1 MVESEL
7 VNRVLVI
14 GDVIDDIIVVPEG
27 AIRTNT
33 DTNASIRQT
42 LGGSASNMANWAA
55 HEGADV
61 TFIGCVSSSDEL
73 RVSREFEGF
82 GVHAELQTSA
92 SLPTGSLVVLV
103 EGASRSMLTD
113 RGANKELSLESLTID
128 YLSDFS
134 YVYLSGYTLFG
145 RSEAE
150 IKNFIFRVQDAGALL
165 AIDPGSTGYIKD
177 FGVEEFKRAVN
188 GVDIIVPNEEEFELV
203 TTETSHITIVTKGSD
218 GVDLY
223 IEGIKTNSFDAPVV
237 EAIDPTGA
245 GDAFAGSL
253 IAYLANGE
261 ELTQAIGNATRT
273 AASAVTAIGARP
285 QL

>member
-1 MVESEL
+1 M
-7 VNRVLVI
+7 NRVLVI
-14 GDVIDDIIVVPEG
+14 GDVIDDIIVVPDG
-27 AIRTNT
+27 AIRPNT
-33 DTNASIRQT
+33 DTNASITQT
-42 LGGSASNMANWAA
+42 LGGSAGNMASWASHA
-55 HEGADV
+55 GADV
-61 TFIGCVSSSDEL
+61 TFIGCVASSDEQ
-73 RVSREFEGF
+73 RVTKEFEAF
-82 GVHAELQTSA
+82 GVYAQLQTSQTK
-92 SLPTGSLVVLV
+92 PTGSLVVLV
-103 EGASRSMLTD
+103 DGASRSMLTD
-113 RGANKELSLESLTID
+113 RGANKELSLEALTIE

-188 GVDIIVPNEEEFELV
+188 GVDILLPNEEEFELL
-203 TTETSHITIVTKGSD
+203 TTQTAHITIVTKGSR

-223 IEGIKTNSFDAPVV
+223 IEGIKTNSFDAPKV

-253 IAYLANGE
+253 IAYLVQGE
-261 ELTQAIGNATRT
+261 ELNQAIAKATTT
-273 AASAVTAIGARP
+273 AASAVTTIGARP

>member
-1 MVESEL
+1 ME
-7 VNRVLVI
+7 RVLVI

-27 AIRTNT
+27 QVRANT
-33 DTNASIRQT
+33 DTNAQITQT
-42 LGGSASNMANWAA
+42 LGGSASNMASWAS
-55 HEGADV
+55 HEGAEV
-61 TFIGCVSSSDEL
+61 TFIGCVGSADED
-73 RVSREFEGF
+73 RVTKEFESF
-82 GVHAELQTSA
+82 GVHAQLQTSKT
-92 SLPTGSLVVLV
+92 LKTGSLVVLV

-113 RGANKELSLESLTID
+113 RGANKELSLEELTID

-165 AIDPGSTGYIKD
+165 AIDPGSSGYIED
-177 FGVEEFKRAVN
+177 FGVEEFNSCVN
-188 GVDIIVPNEEEFELV
+188 GVDILLPNDEEFELLSS
-203 TTETSHITIVTKGSD
+203 EPSHITIVTKGSN

-223 IEGIKTNSFDAPVV
+223 IEGIKTNSFEAEKVT
-237 EAIDPTGA
+237 AIDPTGA

-253 IAYLANGE
+253 IANLSKGV
-261 ELTQAIGNATRT
+261 ELHSAIENATKT
-273 AASAVTAIGARP
+273 AAKAVTTIGARP

>member
-1 MVESEL
+1 VE
-7 VNRVLVI
+7 RVLVI

-27 AIRTNT
+27 QVRANT
-33 DTNASIRQT
+33 DTNALITQT
-42 LGGSASNMANWAA
+42 LGGSAGNMASWASA
-55 HEGADV
+55 EGAEV
-61 TFIGCVSSSDEL
+61 TFIGCVGVNDKE
-73 RVSREFEGF
+73 RVAKEFESF
-82 GVHAELQTSA
+82 GVHTELQTS

-113 RGANKELSLESLTID
+113 RGANKELSLEDLTID

-134 YVYLSGYTLFG
+134 YVFLSGYTLFG

-177 FGVEEFKRAVN
+177 FGIEEFKAAIN
-188 GVDIIVPNEEEFELV
+188 GVDILLPNEEEFELLA
-203 TTETSHITIVTKGSD
+203 TEGPHITIVTKGSN

-223 IEGIKTNSFDAPVV
+223 IEGIKTNSFESEKVT
-237 EAIDPTGA
+237 AIDPTGA

-253 IAYLANGE
+253 IANLANGVQ
-261 ELTQAIGNATRT
+261 LNKAIANATKT
-273 AASAVTAIGARP
+273 AAKAVTTIGARP

>member
-1 MVESEL
+1 

-14 GDVIDDIIVVPEG
+14 GDVIDDIIVVPQG
-27 AIRTNT
+27 AIRPNT
-33 DTNASIRQT
+33 DTNASITQT
-42 LGGSASNMANWAA
+42 LGGSAGNMASWASHA
-55 HEGADV
+55 GADV
-61 TFIGCVSSSDEL
+61 TFIGCVASSDEQ
-73 RVSREFEGF
+73 RVTKEFEAF
-82 GVHAELQTSA
+82 GVHAQLQTSQTK
-92 SLPTGSLVVLV
+92 PTGSLVVLV
-103 EGASRSMLTD
+103 DGASRSMLTD
-113 RGANKELSLESLTID
+113 RGANKELSLEALTIE

-134 YVYLSGYTLFG
+134 YVFLSGYTLFG

-177 FGVEEFKRAVN
+177 FGVEEFKRAVT
-188 GVDIIVPNEEEFELV
+188 GVDILLPNEEEFELL
-203 TTETSHITIVTKGSD
+203 TTQASHITIVTNGSR

-223 IEGIKTNSFDAPVV
+223 IEGIKTNSFDAPKV

-253 IAYLANGE
+253 IAYLAQGE
-261 ELTQAIGNATRT
+261 ELNQAIAKATTT
-273 AASAVTAIGARP
+273 AASAVTTIGARP

>member
-1 MVESEL
+1 ME
-7 VNRVLVI
+7 RVLVI

-27 AIRTNT
+27 QVRANT
-33 DTNASIRQT
+33 DTNAQITQT
-42 LGGSASNMANWAA
+42 LGGSASNMASWAS
-55 HEGADV
+55 HEGAEV
-61 TFIGCVSSSDEL
+61 TFIGCVGSSDKD
-73 RVSREFEGF
+73 RVTKEFESF
-82 GVHAELQTSA
+82 GVHTQLQTSET
-92 SLPTGSLVVLV
+92 LKTGSLVVLV

-113 RGANKELSLESLTID
+113 RGANKELSLEELTID

-165 AIDPGSTGYIKD
+165 AIDPGSSGYIKD
-177 FGVEEFKRAVN
+177 FGVEEFKSCVD
-188 GVDIIVPNEEEFELV
+188 GVDILLPNEEEFELLSS
-203 TTETSHITIVTKGSD
+203 EPSHITIVTKGSN

-223 IEGIKTNSFDAPVV
+223 IEGIKTNSFEAEKVT
-237 EAIDPTGA
+237 AIDPTGA

-253 IAYLANGE
+253 IANLSKGV
-261 ELTQAIGNATRT
+261 ELHSAIENATKT
-273 AASAVTAIGARP
+273 AAKAVTTIGARP

>member
-1 MVESEL
+1 ME
-7 VNRVLVI
+7 RVLVI

-27 AIRTNT
+27 QVRVNT
-33 DTNASIRQT
+33 DTNALITQT
-42 LGGSASNMANWAA
+42 LGGSAGNMASWASA
-55 HEGADV
+55 EGAEV
-61 TFIGCVSSSDEL
+61 TFIGCVGVNDKE
-73 RVSREFEGF
+73 RVAKEFESF
-82 GVHAELQTSA
+82 GVHTELQTS
-92 SLPTGSLVVLV
+92 SLPTGSVVVLV

-113 RGANKELSLESLTID
+113 RGANKELSLEDLTID

-134 YVYLSGYTLFG
+134 YVFLSGYTLFG

-177 FGVEEFKRAVN
+177 FGIEEFKAAIN
-188 GVDIIVPNEEEFELV
+188 GVDILLPNEEEFELLA
-203 TTETSHITIVTKGSD
+203 TEGPHITIVTKGSN

-223 IEGIKTNSFDAPVV
+223 IEGIKTNSFESEKVT
-237 EAIDPTGA
+237 AIDPTGA

-253 IAYLANGE
+253 IANLANGVQ
-261 ELTQAIGNATRT
+261 LNKAIANATKT
-273 AASAVTAIGARP
+273 AAKAVTTIGARP

>member
-1 MVESEL
+1 VE
-7 VNRVLVI
+7 RVLVI

-27 AIRTNT
+27 QVRVNT
-33 DTNASIRQT
+33 DTNALITQT
-42 LGGSASNMANWAA
+42 LGGSAGNMASWASA
-55 HEGADV
+55 EGAEV
-61 TFIGCVSSSDEL
+61 TFIGCVGVNDKE
-73 RVSREFEGF
+73 RVAKEFESF
-82 GVHAELQTSA
+82 GVHTELQTS

-113 RGANKELSLESLTID
+113 RGANKELSLEDLTID

-134 YVYLSGYTLFG
+134 YVFLSGYTLFG

-150 IKNFIFRVQDAGALL
+150 IKNFIFRIQDAGALL

-177 FGVEEFKRAVN
+177 FGIEEFKAAIN
-188 GVDIIVPNEEEFELV
+188 GVDILLPNEEEFELL
-203 TTETSHITIVTKGSD
+203 TTKGSHITIVTKGSN

-223 IEGIKTNSFDAPVV
+223 IEGIKTNSFEAEKVT
-237 EAIDPTGA
+237 AIDPTGA

-253 IAYLANGE
+253 IANLANGVQ
-261 ELTQAIGNATRT
+261 LNNAIANATKT
-273 AASAVTAIGARP
+273 AAKAVTTIGARP

>member
-1 MVESEL
+1 ME
-7 VNRVLVI
+7 RVLVI

-27 AIRTNT
+27 QVRANT
-33 DTNASIRQT
+33 DTNAQITQT
-42 LGGSASNMANWAA
+42 LGGSASNMASWAS
-55 HEGADV
+55 HEGAEV
-61 TFIGCVSSSDEL
+61 TFIGCVGSSDKD
-73 RVSREFEGF
+73 RVTKEFESF
-82 GVHAELQTSA
+82 GVHTQLQTSET
-92 SLPTGSLVVLV
+92 LKTGSLVVLV

-113 RGANKELSLESLTID
+113 RGANKELSLEELTID

-165 AIDPGSTGYIKD
+165 AIDPGSSGYIKD
-177 FGVEEFKRAVN
+177 FGVEEFKACVD
-188 GVDIIVPNEEEFELV
+188 GVDIFLPNEEEFELLSS
-203 TTETSHITIVTKGSD
+203 EPSHITIVTKGSN

-223 IEGIKTNSFDAPVV
+223 VEGIKTNSFEAEKVT
-237 EAIDPTGA
+237 AIDPTGA

-253 IAYLANGE
+253 IANLSKGV
-261 ELTQAIGNATRT
+261 ELHSAIENATKT
-273 AASAVTAIGARP
+273 AAKAVTTIGARP

>member
-1 MVESEL
+1 M
-7 VNRVLVI
+7 
-14 GDVIDDIIVVPEG
+14 
-27 AIRTNT
+27 
-33 DTNASIRQT
+33 ASW
-42 LGGSASNMANWAA
+42 ASHA
-55 HEGADV
+55 GADA
-61 TFIGCVSSSDEL
+61 TFIGCVASRDEQ
-73 RVSREFEGF
+73 RVTKEFEAF
-82 GVHAELQTSA
+82 GVYAQLQTSQTK
-92 SLPTGSLVVLV
+92 PTGSLVVLV
-103 EGASRSMLTD
+103 DGDSRSMLTD
-113 RGANKELSLESLTID
+113 RGANKELSLEALTIE

-134 YVYLSGYTLFG
+134 YVFLSGYTLFG

-188 GVDIIVPNEEEFELV
+188 GVDILLPNEEEFELL
-203 TTETSHITIVTKGSD
+203 TTQTAHITIVTKGSK

-223 IEGIKTNSFDAPVV
+223 IEGIKTNSFDAPKV

-253 IAYLANGE
+253 IAYLAQGE
-261 ELTQAIGNATRT
+261 ELNQAIAKATTT
-273 AASAVTAIGARP
+273 AASAVTTIGARP

>member
-1 MVESEL
+1 VE
-7 VNRVLVI
+7 RVLVI

-27 AIRTNT
+27 QVRANT
-33 DTNASIRQT
+33 DTNAQITQT
-42 LGGSASNMANWAA
+42 LGGSASNMASWAS
-55 HEGADV
+55 HDGAEV
-61 TFIGCVSSSDEL
+61 TFIGCVGSADED
-73 RVSREFEGF
+73 RVTKEFESF
-82 GVHAELQTSA
+82 GVHTQLQTSET
-92 SLPTGSLVVLV
+92 LKTGSLVVLV

-113 RGANKELSLESLTID
+113 RGANKELSLEELTID

-165 AIDPGSTGYIKD
+165 AIDPGSSGYIKD
-177 FGVEEFKRAVN
+177 FGVEEFKACVD
-188 GVDIIVPNEEEFELV
+188 GVDILLPNDEEFELLSS
-203 TTETSHITIVTKGSD
+203 EPSHITIVTKGSN

-223 IEGIKTNSFDAPVV
+223 VEGIKTNSFEAEIVT
-237 EAIDPTGA
+237 AIDPTGA

-253 IAYLANGE
+253 IANLSKGV
-261 ELTQAIGNATRT
+261 ELHSAIANATKT
-273 AASAVTAIGARP
+273 AAKAVTTIGARP

>member
-1 MVESEL
+1 ME
-7 VNRVLVI
+7 RVLVI

-27 AIRTNT
+27 AVRANT
-33 DTNASIRQT
+33 DTNALITQT
-42 LGGSASNMANWAA
+42 LGGSASNMASWAA
-55 HEGADV
+55 YEGAEV
-61 TFIGCVSSSDEL
+61 TFIGCVGSADKE
-73 RVSREFEGF
+73 RVTQEFESF
-82 GVHAELQTSA
+82 CVHTQLQTSENK
-92 SLPTGSLVVLV
+92 STGSLVVLV

-113 RGANKELSLESLTID
+113 RGANKDLSLEELTID

-177 FGVEEFKRAVN
+177 FGVELFKSSVN
-188 GVDIIVPNEEEFELV
+188 GVDILLPNEEEFEQLS
-203 TTETSHITIVTKGSD
+203 TECSHITIVTKGSN

-223 IEGIKTNSFDAPVV
+223 IEGIKTNTFEAEIVT
-237 EAIDPTGA
+237 AIDPTGA

-253 IAYLANGE
+253 IANLSKGV
-261 ELTQAIGNATRT
+261 ELNSAIANATKT
-273 AASAVTAIGARP
+273 AAKAVTTIGARP
-285 QL
+285 RS

>member
-1 MVESEL
+1 ME
-7 VNRVLVI
+7 RVLVI

-27 AIRTNT
+27 QVRANT
-33 DTNASIRQT
+33 DTNALITQT
-42 LGGSASNMANWAA
+42 LGGSAGNMASWASA
-55 HEGADV
+55 EGAEV
-61 TFIGCVSSSDEL
+61 TFIGCVGVNDKE
-73 RVSREFEGF
+73 RVAKEFESF
-82 GVHAELQTSA
+82 GVHTELQTS

-113 RGANKELSLESLTID
+113 RGANKELSLEDLTIG

-134 YVYLSGYTLFG
+134 YVFLSGYTLFG

-177 FGVEEFKRAVN
+177 FGIEEFKAAIN
-188 GVDIIVPNEEEFELV
+188 GVDILLPNEEEFELLA
-203 TTETSHITIVTKGSD
+203 TEGPHITIVTKGSN

-223 IEGIKTNSFDAPVV
+223 IEGIKTNSFESEKVT
-237 EAIDPTGA
+237 AIDPTGA

-253 IAYLANGE
+253 IANLANGVQ
-261 ELTQAIGNATRT
+261 LNKAIANATKT
-273 AASAVTAIGARP
+273 AAKAVTTIGARP

>member
-1 MVESEL
+1 ME
-7 VNRVLVI
+7 RVLVI

-27 AIRTNT
+27 QVRANT
-33 DTNASIRQT
+33 DTNAQITQT
-42 LGGSASNMANWAA
+42 LGGSASNMASWAS
-55 HEGADV
+55 HEGAEV
-61 TFIGCVSSSDEL
+61 TFIGCVGSSDAD
-73 RVSREFEGF
+73 RVTKEFESF
-82 GVHAELQTSA
+82 GVYAQLQTSEK
-92 SLPTGSLVVLV
+92 STGSIVVLV

-113 RGANKELSLESLTID
+113 RGANKDLSLEALTID

-134 YVYLSGYTLFG
+134 YVFVSGYTLFG

-177 FGVEEFKRAVN
+177 FGVELFKSCVN
-188 GVDIIVPNEEEFELV
+188 GVDILLPNEEEFELLS
-203 TTETSHITIVTKGSD
+203 TESSHITIVTKGSH

-223 IEGIKTNSFDAPVV
+223 IEGIKTNSFEA
-237 EAIDPTGA
+237 EKATAIDPTGA

-253 IAYLANGE
+253 IANLSQGV
-261 ELTQAIGNATRT
+261 ELHSAIANATKT
-273 AASAVTAIGARP
+273 AAKAVTTIGARP

>member
-1 MVESEL
+1 

-14 GDVIDDIIVVPEG
+14 GDVIDDIIVVPTG
-27 AIRTNT
+27 PIRANT

-42 LGGSASNMANWAA
+42 LGGSASNMASWAA

-61 TFIGCVSSSDEL
+61 TFIGCVGSSDEQ
-73 RVSREFEGF
+73 RVSKEFESF
-82 GVHAELQTSA
+82 GVHTELQTS

-113 RGANKELSLESLTID
+113 RGANKELSLESLTIE

-134 YVYLSGYTLFG
+134 YVFLSGYTLFG

-177 FGVEEFKRAVN
+177 FGVEEFKAAIN
-188 GVDIIVPNEEEFELV
+188 GVDILLPNEEEFELL
-203 TTETSHITIVTKGSD
+203 TTEGSHITIVTKGSD

-223 IEGIKTNSFDAPVV
+223 IEGIKTKSFDAVEV
-237 EAIDPTGA
+237 EAVDPTGA
-245 GDAFAGSL
+245 GDAFAGAL
-253 IAYLANGE
+253 IANLAKGE
-261 ELTQAIGNATRT
+261 ELHSAIAIATKT
-273 AASAVTAIGARP
+273 AARAVTTIGARP
-285 QL
+285 QS